1 MYHFSRLEM
10 GCTQSFDVH
19 VEADDI
25 QDGDVVGCFCCGCS
39 DGCMGRIKNAP
50 VPYVL
55 RAPTGK
61 KKEIIKYSDIEKFKE
76 IDDHSLNVSY
86 IFNCSLRLILAN
98 A

>member
-1 MYHFSRLEM
+1 M

-25 QDGDVVGCFCCGCS
+25 QDGDVVGCFCGGCS

-86 IFNCSLRLILAN
+86 IFNCSQRLILAD